1 MNVKVGLI
9 GVFDMLKFKNLRK
22 NRAEM
27 IASAEAKPLPGT
39 YRVNE
44 LAKRLH
50 PAAQYLKIAEIVQET
65 HDAKSFVLVPDEEA
79 GTRELAPF
87 KAGSYIN
94 VRTTLAG
101 SVARRTYSLSSSPK
115 EALEGKY
122 RITVKLKE
130 GGFLSAWLHN
140 EAKVGDKLT
149 ATEPGG
155 HVTHSGIRDCKK
167 VVALAGG
174 SGITPFMSMAKAID
188 EGTEDFEMT
197 LLYGA
202 RTEADHVFR
211 SDFDAIAARCPK
223 VKVVYV
229 LSEEQKEGFE
239 AGFIT
244 AELIKKYAG
253 AEQFSIYAVGPGAMC
268 DFLDRELP
276 KLGLAQKFIRMERT
290 EDVCD
295 AGEVKDYTLTVHY
308 RDELH
313 TIPARSDETVLT
325 AFERAGL
332 AVNNKCR
339 VGYCGFCRSRL
350 VKGEYHANRY
360 EQLRIADKQFHYFH
374 PCCSYPMSDMEIE
387 VYSR

>member
-202 RTEADHVFR
+202 RTEADLVFR
-211 SDFDAIAARCPK
+211 ADFDAIAARCPK

-387 VYSR
+387 VYSK

>member
-202 RTEADHVFR
+202 RTEADLVFR
-211 SDFDAIAARCPK
+211 ADFDAIAARCPK

-387 VYSR
+387 VYGR

>member
-202 RTEADHVFR
+202 RTEADLVFR
-211 SDFDAIAARCPK
+211 ADFDAIAARCPK

-244 AELIKKYAG
+244 AELTKKYAG

>member
-1 MNVKVGLI
+1 M
-9 GVFDMLKFKNLRK
+9 
-22 NRAEM
+22 
-27 IASAEAKPLPGT
+27 
-39 YRVNE
+39 
-44 LAKRLH
+44 
-50 PAAQYLKIAEIVQET
+50 
-65 HDAKSFVLVPDEEA
+65 
-79 GTRELAPF
+79 
-87 KAGSYIN
+87 
-94 VRTTLAG
+94 
-101 SVARRTYSLSSSPK
+101 
-115 EALEGKY
+115 
-122 RITVKLKE
+122 
-130 GGFLSAWLHN
+130 
-140 EAKVGDKLT
+140 GDKLT

-202 RTEADHVFR
+202 RTEADLVFR
-211 SDFDAIAARCPK
+211 ADFDAIAARCPK

-276 KLGLAQKFIRMERT
+276 KLGLAHKFIRMERT

>member
-202 RTEADHVFR
+202 RTEADLVFR
-211 SDFDAIAARCPK
+211 ADFDAIAARCPK

-350 VKGEYHANRY
+350 IKGEYHASRY
-360 EQLRIADKQFHYFH
+360 ERLRIADTQYHYFH

-387 VYSR
+387 VYSK

>member
-27 IASAEAKPLPGT
+27 IASAEARPLPGT

-202 RTEADHVFR
+202 RTEADLVFR
-211 SDFDAIAARCPK
+211 ADFDAIAARCPK

>member
-202 RTEADHVFR
+202 RTEADLVFR
-211 SDFDAIAARCPK
+211 ADFDAIAARCPK

-374 PCCSYPMSDMEIE
+374 PCCSYPMSDMEVE

>member
-167 VVALAGG
+167 VVTLAGG

-202 RTEADHVFR
+202 RTEADLVFR
-211 SDFDAIAARCPK
+211 ADFDAIAARCPK

-244 AELIKKYAG
+244 AELIRKYAG

>member
-50 PAAQYLKIAEIVQET
+50 PAAQYLKVAEIVQET

-202 RTEADHVFR
+202 RTEADLVFR
-211 SDFDAIAARCPK
+211 ADFDAIAARCPK

-325 AFERAGL
+325 AFERSGL

>member
-27 IASAEAKPLPGT
+27 IASAEAKPLPVT

-50 PAAQYLKIAEIVQET
+50 PAAQYLKVAEIVQET

-202 RTEADHVFR
+202 RTEADLVFR
-211 SDFDAIAARCPK
+211 ADFDAIAARCPK

>member
-50 PAAQYLKIAEIVQET
+50 PTAQYLKIAEIVQET

-140 EAKVGDKLT
+140 GAKVGDKLT

-202 RTEADHVFR
+202 RTEADLVFR
-211 SDFDAIAARCPK
+211 ADFDAIAARCPK

>member
-27 IASAEAKPLPGT
+27 IASAEDKPLPGT

-65 HDAKSFVLVPDEEA
+65 HDAKSFVLVPDEKA

-202 RTEADHVFR
+202 RTEADLVFR
-211 SDFDAIAARCPK
+211 ADFDAIAARCPK

>member
-202 RTEADHVFR
+202 RTEADLVFR
-211 SDFDAIAARCPK
+211 ADFDAIAARCPK

-229 LSEEQKEGFE
+229 LSEKQKEGFE

>member
-50 PAAQYLKIAEIVQET
+50 PTAQYLKIAEIVQET

-79 GTRELAPF
+79 GTRGLAPF

-202 RTEADHVFR
+202 RTEADLVFR
-211 SDFDAIAARCPK
+211 ADFDAIAARCPK

>member
-50 PAAQYLKIAEIVQET
+50 PAAQYLKIAKIVQET

-188 EGTEDFEMT
+188 EGTENFEMT

-202 RTEADHVFR
+202 RTEADLVFR

>member
-202 RTEADHVFR
+202 RTEADLVFR

-268 DFLDRELP
+268 DLLDRELP

>member
-188 EGTEDFEMT
+188 EGTENFEMT

-202 RTEADHVFR
+202 RTEADLVFR
-211 SDFDAIAARCPK
+211 ADFDAIAARCPK

>member
-1 MNVKVGLI
+1 MNVKVSLI
-9 GVFDMLKFKNLRK
+9 GVFDMLKFRDLKK

-27 IASAEAKPLPGT
+27 IASSAAEPLPPT
-39 YRVNE
+39 DRANE

-50 PAAQYLKIAEIVQET
+50 PKVQYLKIAQIVQET
-65 HDAKSFVLVPDEEA
+65 HDAKSFILVPDTDK
-79 GTRELAPF
+79 GTSELAPF

-94 VRTTLAG
+94 IRTELAG

-122 RITVKLKE
+122 RVTVKLKE
-130 GGFLSAWLHN
+130 GGFMSAWLHN
-140 EAKVGDKLT
+140 EAQVGDSLL

-155 HVTHSGIRDCKK
+155 FITHSSIRDCRH
-167 VVALAGG
+167 VVGLAGG
-174 SGITPFMSMAKAID
+174 SGITPFMSMAKAIQ
-188 EGTEDFEMT
+188 EGSEDFELT

-202 RTEADHVFR
+202 RTEDDLVFKA
-211 SDFDAIAARCPK
+211 DFDAIAAACDQ

-229 LSEEQKEGFE
+229 LSDEEKPGFE
-239 AGFIT
+239 KGFLS

-253 AEQFSIYAVGPGAMC
+253 EEPFSVYGVGPGAMC
-268 DFLDRELP
+268 DYLDKELP
-276 KLGLAQKFIRMERT
+276 KLGLERKFIRMERT
-290 EDVCD
+290 EDVYD
-295 AGEVKDYTLTVHY
+295 AGKPVDYTLTVRY
-308 RDELH
+308 RDEVF
-313 TIPARSDETVLT
+313 TMPARSDETVLT

-350 VKGEYHANRY
+350 IKGEYHANRY
-360 EQLRIADKQFHYFH
+360 EKLRLGDRQFHYFH

-387 VYSR
+387 VYSK

>member
-188 EGTEDFEMT
+188 ERTEDFEMT

-202 RTEADHVFR
+202 RTEADLVFR
-211 SDFDAIAARCPK
+211 ADFDAIAARCPK

>member
-50 PAAQYLKIAEIVQET
+50 PTAQYLKIAEIVQET

-188 EGTEDFEMT
+188 EGTENFEMT

-202 RTEADHVFR
+202 RTEADLVFR

>member
-50 PAAQYLKIAEIVQET
+50 PTAQHLKIAEIIDET
-65 HDAKSFVLVPDEEA
+65 HDAKSFVLVPDKEN
-79 GTRELAPF
+79 GTTALAPF

-94 VRTTLAG
+94 VRTMLAG

-202 RTEADHVFR
+202 RTEADLVFR
-211 SDFDAIAARCPK
+211 ADFDAIAARCPK

-360 EQLRIADKQFHYFH
+360 ERLRIADKQFHYFH

>member
-50 PAAQYLKIAEIVQET
+50 PTAQYLKIAEIVQET

-174 SGITPFMSMAKAID
+174 SGITPFMSMAKSID

-202 RTEADHVFR
+202 RTEADLVFR
-211 SDFDAIAARCPK
+211 ADFDAIAARCPK

-360 EQLRIADKQFHYFH
+360 ERLRIADKQFHYFH

>member
-202 RTEADHVFR
+202 RTEADLVFR
-211 SDFDAIAARCPK
+211 ADFDAIAARCPK

-360 EQLRIADKQFHYFH
+360 EQLRIADKQFHYYH

>member
-50 PAAQYLKIAEIVQET
+50 PTAQYLKIAEIVQET

-202 RTEADHVFR
+202 RTEADLVFR
-211 SDFDAIAARCPK
+211 ANFDAIAARCPK

>member
-50 PAAQYLKIAEIVQET
+50 PTAQYLKIAEIVQET

-188 EGTEDFEMT
+188 EGTEGFEMT

-202 RTEADHVFR
+202 RTEADLVFR
-211 SDFDAIAARCPK
+211 ANFDAIAARCPK

>member
-27 IASAEAKPLPGT
+27 IASAEAKPLPVT

-202 RTEADHVFR
+202 RTEADLVFR
-211 SDFDAIAARCPK
+211 ADFDAIAARCPK

-360 EQLRIADKQFHYFH
+360 ERLRIADKQFHYFH

>member
-65 HDAKSFVLVPDEEA
+65 HDAKSFVLVPDEKA

-202 RTEADHVFR
+202 RTEADLVFR
-211 SDFDAIAARCPK
+211 ADFDAIAARCPK
-223 VKVVYV
+223 VKFVYV

>member
-65 HDAKSFVLVPDEEA
+65 HDAKSFVLVPNEEA

-188 EGTEDFEMT
+188 EGTENFEMT

-202 RTEADHVFR
+202 RTEADLVFR
-211 SDFDAIAARCPK
+211 ADFDAIAARCPK

>member
-1 MNVKVGLI
+1 
-9 GVFDMLKFKNLRK
+9 
-22 NRAEM
+22 M

-50 PAAQYLKIAEIVQET
+50 PTAQHLKIAEIVDET
-65 HDAKSFVLVPDEEA
+65 HDAKSFILVPDKDS
-79 GTRELAPF
+79 GTTELAPF

-94 VRTTLAG
+94 VRTELAG
-101 SVARRTYSLSSSPK
+101 SVARRTYSISSSPK

-140 EAKVGDKLT
+140 EAKVGDTLT

-155 HVTHSGIRDCKK
+155 HITHSGIRDCRH

-202 RTEADHVFR
+202 RTEADLVFR
-211 SDFDAIAARCPK
+211 ADFDAIAARCPK

-229 LSEEQKEGFE
+229 LSEEKKEGFE
-239 AGFIT
+239 AGFIS

-253 AEQFSIYAVGPGAMC
+253 AEPYSIYVVGPGAMC
-268 DFLDRELP
+268 DFLDKELP
-276 KLGLAQKFIRMERT
+276 KLGLAQKYIRMERT
-290 EDVCD
+290 EDVYD
-295 AGEVKDYTLTVHY
+295 AGEAKNYTLTVHY

-387 VYSR
+387 VYSK

>member
-22 NRAEM
+22 NRAQM
-27 IASAEAKPLPGT
+27 IASAGAKPLPGT

-50 PAAQYLKIAEIVQET
+50 PAAQYLKVAEIVQET

-202 RTEADHVFR
+202 RTEADLVFR

>member
-202 RTEADHVFR
+202 RTEADLVFR
-211 SDFDAIAARCPK
+211 ANFDAIAARCPK

>member
-50 PAAQYLKIAEIVQET
+50 PAAQYLKVAEIVQET

-202 RTEADHVFR
+202 RTEADLVFR
-211 SDFDAIAARCPK
+211 ADFDAIAARCPK

>member
-50 PAAQYLKIAEIVQET
+50 PTAQYLKIAEIVQET

-140 EAKVGDKLT
+140 EAKAGDKLT

-202 RTEADHVFR
+202 RTEADLVFR
-211 SDFDAIAARCPK
+211 ADFDAIAARCPK

>member
-155 HVTHSGIRDCKK
+155 HVTHSGIRDWKK

-202 RTEADHVFR
+202 RTEADLVFR
-211 SDFDAIAARCPK
+211 ADFDAIAARCPK

>member
-202 RTEADHVFR
+202 RTEADLVFR

-360 EQLRIADKQFHYFH
+360 ERLRIADKQFHYFH